1 MRDVFY
7 RWNKVRT
14 KIKRS
19 HTLLQ
24 KDKQYGAAGTIAQ
37 KTYVILETLQTFD
50 PVVTQ
55 IELFQTD

>member
-19 HTLLQ
+19 QTLLQ
-24 KDKQYGAAGTIAQ
+24 KDKQYGAAGTIA
-37 KTYVILETLQTFD
+37 KKAYIILETLQTFD
-50 PVVTQ
+50 PIVTQ